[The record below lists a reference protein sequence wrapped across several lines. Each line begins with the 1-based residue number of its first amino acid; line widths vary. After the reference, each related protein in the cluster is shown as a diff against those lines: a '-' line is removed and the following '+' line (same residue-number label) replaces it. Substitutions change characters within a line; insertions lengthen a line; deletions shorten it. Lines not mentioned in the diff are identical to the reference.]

1 MTAATDTPGQD
12 QIGSGIG
19 GWLGFV
25 GRTLTGIPSQYRTRL
40 RQHRGRTIGLTL
52 LFLAIVLYPWFAHYY
67 LADFSRSV
75 FPIPIPD
82 DTVATFMTIFA
93 IMAIG
98 LNIVAGFAG
107 LLDLGYVAFYAI
119 GAYCAAFLAS
129 PHFGALGINLVFL
142 GNVGPGASGIHV
154 PFWII
159 MVVAVIVVATF
170 GALLGA
176 PTLRLRGDYLAIV
189 TLGFG
194 EIVPLF
200 FKNLSSVTFSL
211 TLGPVVIN
219 IANANWTGGV
229 QGINPID
236 PPFIPILNWVFDARS
251 GSAAV
256 YLGLFLLAIAI
267 LVARNLERSRMGRAW
282 GAIREDE
289 TAAEMMGVNTVRT
302 KLLAFALGASF
313 AGVAG
318 SFQASYLGASTSDFF
333 DFSISI
339 LVLIMV
345 ILGGIGNIWGAVLGA
360 FALTYVDKSL
370 LPYIGQRIGDIAPS
384 LPNPAEYNFL
394 IYGVILVLMM
404 RFRRRASCRRASARP
419 SSASTASR
427 RPRRRW
433 ASRPRSTT
441 SASPHRA
448 RAKSGPALGMSKSP
462 GRVATCDAGAA
473 PRGHQDRR
481 DARFRAAREVAR
493 RHETVR
499 RAARGQRRRLRHPRG
514 SIVSLIGP
522 NGAGKTT
529 FFNMITGFYT
539 PTTGEISFD
548 GTPIVQQ
555 RGKRVKSLKPHE
567 VTALGIGRTFQ
578 NIRLFGTMSA
588 LDNVKVG
595 TNVHLKSHWW
605 DSIVRTPGMLRE
617 EQATVAECM
626 KLLELVDLDHRAETW
641 ARNLPYGDQRRLE
654 IARALATRPKLLL
667 LTNRP
672 RDEQQRDA

>member
-1 MTAATDTPGQD
+1 MTAATDTTSQD
-12 QIGSGIG
+12 PIGTGIA

-25 GRTLTGIPSQYRTRL
+25 GRTIAAIPGQYRTGL
-40 RQHRGRTIGLTL
+40 RQHRRRTIGLTI
-52 LFLAIVLYPWFAHYY
+52 LFLAIVLYPAVNHYF
-67 LADFSRSV
+67 LADFSRNV
-75 FPIPIPD
+75 IPIPLPD
-82 DTVATFMTIFA
+82 DTVSTFMTIFA

-142 GNVGPGASGIHV
+142 GNVGPGAAGIHL
-154 PFWII
+154 PYWII
-159 MVVAVIVVATF
+159 MVVAVVVVATF

-194 EIVPLF
+194 EIVPLVF
-200 FKNLSSVTFSL
+200 RNLSSVTFSL
-211 TLGPVVIN
+211 TLGPIVIN

-251 GSAAV
+251 GAAAV
-256 YLGLFLLAIAI
+256 YLGLLLLAIAI

-282 GAIREDE
+282 GAIRADE

-360 FALTYVDKSL
+360 FALTYVDKTF
-370 LPYIGQRIGDIAPS
+370 LPYIGQHLGDIAPS
-384 LPNPAEYNFL
+384 LPNPAQYNFL

-404 RFRRRASCRRASARP
+404 RFRPQGFLP
-419 SSASTASR
+419 SR
-427 RPRRRW
+427 
-433 ASRPRSTT
+433 
-441 SASPHRA
+441 
-448 RAKSGPALGMSKSP
+448 
-462 GRVATCDAGAA
+462 
-473 PRGHQDRR
+473 Q
-481 DARFRAAREVAR
+481 REAELSVHGLEEAER
-493 RHETVR
+493 E
-499 RAARGQRRRLRHPRG
+499 
-514 SIVSLIGP
+514 
-522 NGAGKTT
+522 
-529 FFNMITGFYT
+529 M
-539 PTTGEISFD
+539 
-548 GTPIVQQ
+548 
-555 RGKRVKSLKPHE
+555 
-567 VTALGIGRTFQ
+567 GIE
-578 NIRLFGTMSA
+578 A
-588 LDNVKVG
+588 ELDNVGVAPPGQSEVG
-595 TNVHLKSHWW
+595 
-605 DSIVRTPGMLRE
+605 PGARDVE
-617 EQATVAECM
+617 VPGEGR
-626 KLLELVDLDHRAETW
+626 DL
-641 ARNLPYGDQRRLE
+641 
-654 IARALATRPKLLL
+654 
-667 LTNRP
+667 
-672 RDEQQRDA
+672 